1 MVECKRWRLSLVLSL
16 VLASVVSTG
25 CASRHLARTV
35 GAGNGEARV
44 SVGGPL
50 FSNLGTPIPM
60 PNVALGGRYGVADG
74 WDVDGNVSL
83 LAAAVGVAYLDPGVV
98 KQLYV
103 QARGAALSASARA
116 NVFVGNSDGLAVRV
130 YPEVG
135 LHGELPLG
143 TAATLFGGG
152 TAWISLTPP
161 EGKSPVMVTPYLG
174 ASWAFGDR
182 SRRRPELSLQLGWV
196 SPWMDSSSVVDWQPK
211 GHGAVTALLGFSV
224 PLGGG

>member
-1 MVECKRWRLSLVLSL
+1 MAEGTRRILL
-16 VLASVVSTG
+16 LAALTLAATSG

-50 FSNLGTPIPM
+50 FDNLGAPIPM

-74 WDVDGNVSL
+74 WDLDGNVSL
-83 LAAAVGVAYLDPGVV
+83 LAAAVGVAYLDAGVV
-98 KQLYV
+98 RQLLV
-103 QARGAALSASARA
+103 QERGAALSASARA
-116 NVFVGNSDGLAVRV
+116 NLFLGNSDGLAVRV

-143 TAATLFGGG
+143 ASATVFGGG
-152 TAWISLTPP
+152 TAWISFTPP

-174 ASWAFGDR
+174 ASWRF
-182 SRRRPELSLQLGWV
+182 SEQRRGGPEISLQLGWV
-196 SPWMDSSSVVDWQPK
+196 SPWMDSSSVVRWQPK
-211 GHGAVTALLGFSV
+211 GHGAITALLGFSV